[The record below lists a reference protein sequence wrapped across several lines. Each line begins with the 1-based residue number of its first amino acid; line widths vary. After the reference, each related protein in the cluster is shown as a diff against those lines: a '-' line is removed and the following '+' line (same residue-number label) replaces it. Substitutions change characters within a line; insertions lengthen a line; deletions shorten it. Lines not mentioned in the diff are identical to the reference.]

1 MNRPR
6 FDDTLRR
13 QNATKNKV
21 RPTLRGSTR
30 SHTYQLL
37 RLVRDKSS
45 YIGEEKE
52 GTTPDLGLDSLR
64 PHRARHPH
72 TSVEVAR
79 TICLGLLPACGGDAD
94 LVREEDRQTIAVAQR

>member
-6 FDDTLRR
+6 IDDTLRR

-30 SHTYQLL
+30 GHTYQLL
-37 RLVRDKSS
+37 RLVGDRSS

-52 GTTPDLGLDSLR
+52 ETTPVLGIRLSASSQCTPL
-64 PHRARHPH
+64 
-72 TSVEVAR
+72 TQIS
-79 TICLGLLPACGGDAD
+79 
-94 LVREEDRQTIAVAQR
+94 

>member
-6 FDDTLRR
+6 IDDTLRR

-21 RPTLRGSTR
+21 RPTLRGLTR
-30 SHTYQLL
+30 GHTYQLL

-52 GTTPDLGLDSLR
+52 GITP
-64 PHRARHPH
+64 
-72 TSVEVAR
+72 V
-79 TICLGLLPACGGDAD
+79 
-94 LVREEDRQTIAVAQR
+94 LVIRLSASSQCTPPTYIT